1 METIVVS
8 AKGAN
13 AARGGADLGA
23 QTSRLGELRGNWS
36 VLLGATLGVALG
48 HALYP
53 LYVMP
58 LLGLQLEHLMGWS
71 REQATSLLTA
81 MSIGNLLGMLCAGA
95 IIDKFGPRW
104 PAVVSTAAIGLLLAS
119 APFLPT
125 SLTAWRVG
133 GFLFSVLGCAT
144 GPVAYSRAICDV
156 FFKAR
161 GLALGLSLGAIGLAG
176 ALMPTVLI
184 ALMGK
189 FGVQGGLQAL
199 GIGYVVLLA
208 PTVALLLGAR
218 AGRTAHASTP
228 LSLDA
233 HADITPISRFRW
245 LSLGFGF
252 FLLTG
257 AGFGAAASIPGLAR
271 DTHSG
276 SPVAI
281 MAMLSLTIMVA
292 RPISGFLI
300 DLSTAQIV
308 SAAGTALTALGMV
321 LIAMMPHLLP
331 IGAIL
336 IGISLGAEI
345 DILAFFVS
353 RYADPARESRNFAS
367 IYFLIGLANAT
378 MPLAF
383 AHARALT
390 GSYSSILIG
399 AAIATLVAGA
409 VIGTLPRY
417 ARRMTRPVMI

>member
-8 AKGAN
+8 ASEGSAN
-13 AARGGADLGA
+13 AGAAGLAGI
-23 QTSRLGELRGNWS
+23 TRLGELRRHWS
-36 VLLGATLGVALG
+36 VLLGATVGVALG

-58 LLGLQLEHLMGWS
+58 LLSLQLEHLMGWS
-71 REQATSLLTA
+71 REEATSLLTA
-81 MSIGNLLGMLCAGA
+81 MSIGSLLGMLCVGP
-95 IIDKFGPRW
+95 IVDKFGPRW
-104 PAVVSTAAIGLLLAS
+104 PAVVSTIAIGLLLAS
-119 APFLPT
+119 APLLPP
-125 SLTAWRVG
+125 SLNAWRVG
-133 GFLFSVLGCAT
+133 GFLFALLGSAT

-161 GLALGLSLGAIGLAG
+161 GLALGVSLGAIGLAG

-184 ALMGK
+184 GLMGK

-199 GIGYVVLLA
+199 GIAYIMVLA
-208 PTVALLLGAR
+208 PVIAFLLGQGPGPTVDATVSH
-218 AGRTAHASTP
+218 AVEAHAGVTRIST
-228 LSLDA
+228 
-233 HADITPISRFRW
+233 FKW
-245 LSLGFGF
+245 LSLAFGF
-252 FLLTG
+252 FLIAG
-257 AGFGAAASIPGLAR
+257 AGFGAAASIPGLSR

-281 MAMLSLTIMVA
+281 MALLSLTIMVA

-300 DLSTAQIV
+300 DLTTAQIV
-308 SAAGTALTALGMV
+308 SAVAATLTALGMV
-321 LIAMMPHLLP
+321 LIATTPHLLP
-331 IGAIL
+331 IGAVL

-390 GSYSSILIG
+390 GSYSSILVG
-399 AAIATLVAGA
+399 AAIATLIGGV

-417 ARRMTRPVMI
+417 ARRIAEPVSA